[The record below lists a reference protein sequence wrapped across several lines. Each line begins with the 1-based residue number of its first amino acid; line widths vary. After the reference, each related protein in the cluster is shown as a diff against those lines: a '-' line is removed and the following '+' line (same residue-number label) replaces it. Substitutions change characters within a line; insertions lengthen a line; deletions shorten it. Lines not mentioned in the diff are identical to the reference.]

1 MAHYFTLPETYN
13 PAEFGLPRALADPS
27 RWLVSTIV
35 RKMADRQV
43 DERGLARLSGAI
55 LQRVCHRRYADIV
68 RALDKRAI
76 ETDSHIA
83 GQRTKGYRL
92 TMRYLSDRH
101 VRVACTD
108 PMLADRIQR
117 ERERMDAKK
126 LKQRLPIHEQL
137 DAIQRLLSI
146 DDKADDVVTSLKP
159 AARLC
164 QDILVG
170 RIRNGEH
177 SFSVADSGRC
187 FNSITS
193 LARPLRPCLRL
204 DGEPLGCV
212 DIREAQPALLG
223 LMMIQNYPSGGWK
236 GCATYRV
243 GPGGGG
249 GGVPADVLDF
259 CLLVSAGSF
268 YKSLGEM
275 TGTSRAY
282 AKKRFLVD
290 VLAKRG
296 GYPSSVEDAFKLRFP
311 SVWGFIQ
318 RTNRKDHAEL
328 IRRLQTAEAE
338 LVIHGVAP
346 RLVGRI
352 PVLSLHDALY
362 GRLGD
367 LDAVEQAFKATCDTL
382 GFSMAFKRE

>member
-1 MAHYFTLPETYN
+1 MSHYFTLPETFD
-13 PAEFGLPRALADPS
+13 PAEFGLPRPLFDPA
-27 RWLVSTIV
+27 RYLISTIV

-43 DERGLARLSGAI
+43 DDRGLVRLSATI
-55 LQRVCHRRYADIV
+55 LKRVYHPQYVSMV
-68 RALDKRAI
+68 RALDEKAI

-92 TMRYLSDRH
+92 ASRYLADRH

-108 PMLADRIQR
+108 PFLAERIRR
-117 ERERMDAKK
+117 ERERMDAAK
-126 LKQRLPIHEQL
+126 LKQRQPIHEQL

-290 VLAKRG
+290 VLARKKD
-296 GYPSSVEDAFKLRFP
+296 YPSVIEDAFELRFP
-311 SVWGFIQ
+311 SVWEFIR
-318 RTNRKDHAEL
+318 RTNHKDHGEL

-338 LVIHGVAP
+338 LVIHTVAP

-352 PVLSLHDALY
+352 PVVTLHDSLY
-362 GRLGD
+362 GRLRD
-367 LDAVEQAFKATCDTL
+367 LDTVEDAFKATCDSL